1 MSKTQSKPYDIHTLA
16 SELVAACEL
25 AEVAMGLR
33 GAAACTPYEVDE
45 VRRVLRAAICR
56 ARGEQP

>member
-1 MSKTQSKPYDIHTLA
+1 
-16 SELVAACEL
+16 VAACEL
-25 AEVAMGLR
+25 AESAMGLR
-33 GAAACTPYEVDE
+33 GSWACSPSEGDE